1 MIESHEAV
9 VDCQAMTRFKS
20 SARSGSLPD
29 IVILEPEKRQ
39 EVCMNEL
46 VTEAEIEDG
55 VKSELCDRYD
65 IVSPS
70 YARAVAVTIDVV

>member
-1 MIESHEAV
+1 MNDSSGAV
-9 VDCQAMTRFKS
+9 VDCQAMTCFKS

-29 IVILEPEKRQ
+29 IVILDPEKRQ
-39 EVCMNEL
+39 EVCMNKL
-46 VTEAEIEDG
+46 VTEAEVEDG
-55 VKSELCDRYD
+55 VKSELCDCYG